1 LGIAA
6 KSDGPVHYSQEGDGM
21 KRRVNQFTRE
31 AGFLV
36 RYLNTTNRLMQG
48 REELR
53 RLLADIDRALPSPE
67 TEIFRGRIRGLLE
80 KTRVI
85 EDEDTW
91 LCQHCQIALCERIT
105 GLPSDANSTGEV
117 DS

>member
-1 LGIAA
+1 
-6 KSDGPVHYSQEGDGM
+6 M
-21 KRRVNQFTRE
+21 KRRVNQVTRE

-67 TEIFRGRIRGLLE
+67 TENFRSRIRGLLE
-80 KTRVI
+80 KTKVI
-85 EDEDTW
+85 EDEDTR
-91 LCQHCQIALCERIT
+91 LRQHCQIALCERIT
-105 GLPSDANSTGEV
+105 GFASDANSTGEAG
-117 DS
+117 S